1 MAVRTGDYK
10 MASSTWKGFITFGL
24 ISVPIRLFAAARY
37 SHIRFHE
44 VHRKCGN
51 RVHQQLYCPYDEEVV
66 PRDEIVMG
74 HETDDGKM
82 VIIDPQELK
91 ALAPQSSTEMEILQF
106 VRLDEVDP
114 IYFETSYFSVP
125 EEAGRRAYTLILNT
139 MEQMKI
145 AAIAKV
151 TMHQRDRTV
160 IIRPY
165 HNGLTLHTLYYP
177 NEIHQVPGYGKESSK
192 GQNRQQLSLAEQ
204 FAKSL
209 IKPFQPERF
218 HDDYQQSVREL
229 IESKSKGKPITKIQK
244 GKKLAPVIDL
254 MSALKSSLAVKKAT
268 VGDVSKHRK
277 SRRDDG
283 RKTA

>member
-1 MAVRTGDYK
+1 MA
-10 MASSTWKGFITFGL
+10 ASTWKGFITFGL

-37 SHIRFHE
+37 SHITFHE

-74 HETDDGKM
+74 YETEDGKM
-82 VIIDPQELK
+82 VIVDPQELK
-91 ALAPQSSTEMEILQF
+91 ALAPASSTEMEISQF

-125 EEAGRRAYTLILNT
+125 DEAGRRAYALILST

-160 IIRPY
+160 ILRPY
-165 HNGLTLHTLYYP
+165 DHGLAVHTLYYP
-177 NEIHQVPGYGKESSK
+177 KEIREVPGYGKETSK
-192 GQNRQQLSLAEQ
+192 AQNRQELSLAEQ

-209 IKPFQPERF
+209 IKPFQPEKF
-218 HDDYQQSVREL
+218 HDDYQESVREL
-229 IESKSKGKPITKIQK
+229 IESKSKGRALPKVEKA
-244 GKKLAPVIDL
+244 KKLAPVIDL
-254 MSALKSSLAVKKAT
+254 ATALRESLANKKSAYA
-268 VGDVSKHRK
+268 DSARRSRSAKPSKR
-277 SRRDDG
+277 

>member
-1 MAVRTGDYK
+1 MA
-10 MASSTWKGFITFGL
+10 ASTWKGFITFGL

-37 SHIRFHE
+37 SHISFHE

-51 RVHQQLYCPYDEEVV
+51 RVHQQLYCPYDKEVV

-74 HETDDGKM
+74 YETEDEKM
-82 VIIDPQELK
+82 VIVDPQELK
-91 ALAPQSSTEMEILQF
+91 ALAPPSSTEMEISQF

-125 EEAGRRAYTLILNT
+125 EEAGRRAYALILST
-139 MEQMKI
+139 MEQMKL

-160 IIRPY
+160 ILRPY
-165 HNGLTLHTLYYP
+165 DRGLAVHTLYYP
-177 NEIHQVPGYGKESSK
+177 KEIREVPGYGNETPKS
-192 GQNRQQLSLAEQ
+192 QNRQELSLAEQ

-209 IKPFQPERF
+209 VKPFQPEKF
-218 HDDYQQSVREL
+218 HDDYQDSVREL
-229 IESKSKGKPITKIQK
+229 IESKSKGRALPKVEKAR
-244 GKKLAPVIDL
+244 KLAPVIDL
-254 MSALKSSLAVKKAT
+254 ATALRNSLAKKKSANAESGGQSRSAKSSK
-268 VGDVSKHRK
+268 R
-277 SRRDDG
+277 

>member
-1 MAVRTGDYK
+1 MA
-10 MASSTWKGFITFGL
+10 ASTWKGFVTFGL

-51 RVHQQLYCPYDEEVV
+51 RVRQQLYCPYDEEVV

-74 HETDDGKM
+74 YETDDGKM
-82 VIIDPQELK
+82 VVVDPQELK
-91 ALAPQSSTEMEILQF
+91 ALAPQSSAEMEILQF
-106 VRLDEVDP
+106 VKLDEVDP

-125 EEAGRRAYTLILNT
+125 DEAGRRAYALILNT
-139 MEQMKI
+139 MQQMKI

-160 IIRPY
+160 VIRPY
-165 HNGLTLHTLYYP
+165 ENGLTIHTMYYP
-177 NEIHQVPGYGKESSK
+177 NEIHEVPGYGKETSK
-192 GQNRQQLSLAEQ
+192 NQNRQELSLAEQ

-209 IKPFQPERF
+209 IKPFRPEQF
-218 HDDYQQSVREL
+218 HDNYQDRVREL
-229 IESKSKGKPITKIQK
+229 IENKSKGRPMPKTEK

-254 MSALKSSLAVKKAT
+254 MTALKSSLANKKAASAT
-268 VGDVSKHRK
+268 AAKNARSLKRTK
-277 SRRDDG
+277 G

>member
-1 MAVRTGDYK
+1 MA
-10 MASSTWKGFITFGL
+10 ASTWKGFITFGL

-74 HETDDGKM
+74 YETDDGKM
-82 VIIDPQELK
+82 VIVDPQELK
-91 ALAPQSSTEMEILQF
+91 ALQPPSSTEMEISQF
-106 VRLDEVDP
+106 VYLDEVDP

-125 EEAGRRAYTLILNT
+125 EEAGRRAYGLILNT
-139 MEQMKI
+139 MKQMKI

-151 TMHQRDRTV
+151 TMHQRDRTI

-165 HNGLTLHTLYYP
+165 DNGLTVHTLYYP
-177 NEIHQVPGYGKESSK
+177 NEIHEVPGYGKEPPKSQK
-192 GQNRQQLSLAEQ
+192 RQELSLAEQ
-204 FAKSL
+204 FAKTL
-209 IKPFQPERF
+209 IKPFEPEKF
-218 HDDYQQSVREL
+218 HDDYQASVREL
-229 IESKSKGKPITKIQK
+229 IENKVKGKAVRIAPK

-254 MSALKSSLAVKKAT
+254 ATALKNSIAKRKASGAT
-268 VGDVSKHRK
+268 ASKRNPIARTAEGRK
-277 SRRDDG
+277 S
-283 RKTA
+283 A

>member
-1 MAVRTGDYK
+1 MA
-10 MASSTWKGFITFGL
+10 ASTWKGFITFGL

-37 SHIRFHE
+37 SHISFHE

-51 RVHQQLYCPYDEEVV
+51 RVHQQLYCPYDKEVV

-74 HETDDGKM
+74 YETEDEKM
-82 VIIDPQELK
+82 VIVDPQELK
-91 ALAPQSSTEMEILQF
+91 ALAPPSSTEMEISQF

-125 EEAGRRAYTLILNT
+125 EEAGRRAYALILST
-139 MEQMKI
+139 MEQMKL

-160 IIRPY
+160 ILRPY
-165 HNGLTLHTLYYP
+165 DRGLAVHTLYYP
-177 NEIHQVPGYGKESSK
+177 KEIREVPGYGNETPKS
-192 GQNRQQLSLAEQ
+192 QNRQELSLAEQ

-209 IKPFQPERF
+209 VKPFQPEKF
-218 HDDYQQSVREL
+218 HDDYQDSVREL
-229 IESKSKGKPITKIQK
+229 IESKSRGKALPKVEK
-244 GKKLAPVIDL
+244 AKKLAPVIDL
-254 MSALKSSLAVKKAT
+254 ATALRNSLAKKKSANAESVGQSRSAKSSK
-268 VGDVSKHRK
+268 R
-277 SRRDDG
+277 

>member
-1 MAVRTGDYK
+1 MA
-10 MASSTWKGFITFGL
+10 ASTWKGFITFGL

-44 VHRKCGN
+44 VHRKCGH

-74 HETDDGKM
+74 YEMEDGKM
-82 VIIDPQELK
+82 VVVDPAELK
-91 ALAPQSSTEMEILQF
+91 ALAPASSTEMEILQF
-106 VRLDEVDP
+106 VKLDEVDP

-125 EEAGRRAYTLILNT
+125 EEAGRRAYALILNT
-139 MEQMKI
+139 MQQMKI

-165 HNGLTLHTLYYP
+165 DNGLTIHTIYYP
-177 NEIHQVPGYGKESSK
+177 NEIHEVPGYGKESVKS
-192 GQNRQQLSLAEQ
+192 QNRQELSLAEQ

-209 IKPFQPERF
+209 IKPFHPEQF
-218 HDDYQQSVREL
+218 HDEYQARVREL
-229 IESKSKGKPITKIQK
+229 IENKNKGKAIPKPER

-254 MSALKSSLAVKKAT
+254 MTALKASLANKKAGAET
-268 VGDVSKHRK
+268 AKRARS
-277 SRRDDG
+277 SRG
-283 RKTA
+283 ATARKTA

>member
-1 MAVRTGDYK
+1 MA
-10 MASSTWKGFITFGL
+10 ASTWKGFITFGL

-37 SHIRFHE
+37 SHISFHE

-51 RVHQQLYCPYDEEVV
+51 RVRQQLFCPYDEEVV
-66 PRDEIVMG
+66 PRDQIVMG
-74 HETDDGKM
+74 YETDEGKM
-82 VIIDPQELK
+82 VIIDKEELK

-106 VRLDEVDP
+106 VKLDEVDP
-114 IYFETSYFSVP
+114 IYFETSYFSVA
-125 EEAGRRAYTLILNT
+125 EEAGRRAYALILNT
-139 MEQMKI
+139 MQQMKI

-165 HNGLTLHTLYYP
+165 DNGLAIHTIYYP
-177 NEIHQVPGYGKESSK
+177 NEIHEVPGYGKETPKS
-192 GQNRQQLSLAEQ
+192 QNRQELSLAEQ

-209 IKPFQPERF
+209 IQPFHPEKF
-218 HDDYQQSVREL
+218 HDDYQERVREL
-229 IESKSKGKPITKIQK
+229 IESKSKGKSMPKMEK

-254 MSALKSSLAVKKAT
+254 MTALKSSLANKKAA
-268 VGDVSKHRK
+268 GASAAK
-277 SRRDDG
+277 SAKSSRGIRG

>member
-1 MAVRTGDYK
+1 MA
-10 MASSTWKGFITFGL
+10 ASTWKGFITFGL

-44 VHRKCGN
+44 VHLKCGN

-66 PRDEIVMG
+66 PREEIVMG
-74 HETDDGKM
+74 YETDDGKM
-82 VIIDPQELK
+82 VIIEPQELK
-91 ALAPQSSTEMEILQF
+91 ALAPQSSTQMEISQF
-106 VRLDEVDP
+106 VKIDEVDP

-151 TMHQRDRTV
+151 TLHQRDRTV
-160 IIRPY
+160 IIRSY
-165 HNGLTLHTLYYP
+165 NNGLTLHTLYYP
-177 NEIHQVPGYGKESSK
+177 NEIHEVTGYGKESFKSQN
-192 GQNRQQLSLAEQ
+192 GQELSLAEQ

-209 IKPFQPERF
+209 IKPFQPEQFR
-218 HDDYQQSVREL
+218 DDYQQNVREL
-229 IESKSKGKPITKIQK
+229 IESKSKGKPFARIQK

-254 MSALKSSLAVKKAT
+254 MTALKSSLANKKAT
-268 VGDVSKHRK
+268 SETSKHGRS
-277 SRRDDG
+277 SRRSDG

>member
-1 MAVRTGDYK
+1 MAT
-10 MASSTWKGFITFGL
+10 STWKGFITFGL

-37 SHIRFHE
+37 SHISFHE

-51 RVHQQLYCPYDEEVV
+51 RVRQQLFCPYDEEVV

-74 HETDDGKM
+74 YETDDGKM
-82 VIIDPQELK
+82 VIIDKEELK

-106 VRLDEVDP
+106 VKLDEVDP
-114 IYFETSYFSVP
+114 IYFETSYFSVA
-125 EEAGRRAYTLILNT
+125 EEAGRRAYALILNT
-139 MEQMKI
+139 MQQMKI

-165 HNGLTLHTLYYP
+165 DNGLAIHTIYYP
-177 NEIHQVPGYGKESSK
+177 NEIHEVPGYGKETPKS
-192 GQNRQQLSLAEQ
+192 QNRQELSLAEQ

-209 IKPFQPERF
+209 IQPFHPEKF
-218 HDDYQQSVREL
+218 HDDYQERVREL
-229 IESKSKGKPITKIQK
+229 IESKSKGKSMPKMEK

-254 MSALKSSLAVKKAT
+254 MTALKSSLANKKAA
-268 VGDVSKHRK
+268 GASAAK
-277 SRRDDG
+277 SAKSSRGIRG

>member
-1 MAVRTGDYK
+1 MA
-10 MASSTWKGFITFGL
+10 ASTWKGFITFGL

-74 HETDDGKM
+74 YETDDGKM

-91 ALAPQSSTEMEILQF
+91 ALQPQSSTEMEISQF
-106 VRLDEVDP
+106 VYLDEVDP
-114 IYFETSYFSVP
+114 IYFETSYFSIP
-125 EEAGRRAYTLILNT
+125 EEAGRRAYGLLRSAMT
-139 MEQMKI
+139 QMKI

-151 TMHQRDRTV
+151 TMHQRDRTI

-165 HNGLTLHTLYYP
+165 DDGLAVHTLYYP
-177 NEIHQVPGYGKESSK
+177 NEIREVPGYGRQTPKS
-192 GQNRQQLSLAEQ
+192 QNRQELSLAEQ
-204 FAKSL
+204 FAKTL
-209 IKPFQPERF
+209 IKPFDPEKF
-218 HDDYQQSVREL
+218 HDEYQASVREL
-229 IESKSKGKPITKIQK
+229 IESKAKGKAVPTVPK

-254 MSALKSSLAVKKAT
+254 ATALKNSIANRKASGVAASKRNPSRRSSK
-268 VGDVSKHRK
+268 SRK
-277 SRRDDG
+277 S
-283 RKTA
+283 A